1 MHINKKSLTKI
12 EVDIKLLLL
21 QKNQWNVPSCFFGFS
36 SYTPSSMGQK
46 PLGQNAQC
54 NEIHIKK
61 TKTNKD
67 LFEAKMGNKLF
78 TMF

>member
-1 MHINKKSLTKI
+1 
-12 EVDIKLLLL
+12 
-21 QKNQWNVPSCFFGFS
+21 
-36 SYTPSSMGQK
+36 MGQK